1 MIGICILMNSFNGN
15 VHYLWLKGKKNF
27 CLFICISMEEMV
39 IISDNSFMHNTVN
52 SLTLFE

>member
-15 VHYLWLKGKKNF
+15 VHYLWLKGKKIF